1 MIRLKYKSWKDINVD
16 TFEKLNKI
24 KVDDEFSA
32 NIELLSILCDCST
45 EEIENLSTK
54 EFNRLLRKTSFLL
67 SMPKVFVKDVYKIN
81 GKKYTLLSKIADMNV
96 SQYIDFQTYYKKGND
111 TKNILSVLLI
121 PKGKKYGQYNLDEV
135 KEDIG
140 KYLNIVDAYS
150 ICFFFTLLFQSL
162 TKGIGIYSVFQMKK
176 MMKKEK
182 KNK

>member
-1 MIRLKYKSWKDINVD
+1 MGIRLKYKSWKDINVD
-16 TFEKLNKI
+16 TFDKLNKI
-24 KVDDEFSA
+24 KVEDEFSA
-32 NIELLSILCDCST
+32 NIEMLAILCDCST
-45 EEIENLSTK
+45 DEIENLSTK
-54 EFNRLLRKTSFLL
+54 EFNRLLRKTNFLL
-67 SMPKVFVKDVYKIN
+67 SMPKVFVKDNYKIN

-96 SQYIDFQTYYKKGND
+96 SQYIDFQTYYKNGND

-150 ICFFFTLLFQSL
+150 ICFFFTLLCQSL
-162 TKGIGIYSVFQMKK
+162 TRGIGIYSVFQTKR

-182 KNK
+182 GK